1 MRGGPEVNRRNDPRF
16 PLCVPANFFWK
27 DKLGEEHRAEGTTR
41 DVSSSGAFIFTR
53 LCPPPGAAVTV
64 SISLPKISKNAHGMR
79 IQALGNVMRVEASE
93 RGQSRRGFA
102 FQSRQM
108 FLGER
113 RENLGKRI
121 LGFPGREKPHE
132 FK

>member
-1 MRGGPEVNRRNDPRF
+1 MREGSEVNRRTDPRF
-16 PLCVPANFFWK
+16 PLRVPASFLWK
-27 DKLGEEHRAEGTTR
+27 DRLGEEHKGDGTTR

-64 SISLPKISKNAHGMR
+64 SISLPKISANAHGMQIRAMGKVTR
-79 IQALGNVMRVEASE
+79 IEASE

-102 FQSRQM
+102 FRSRQT

-113 RENLGKRI
+113 KEYLGKRI
-121 LGFPGREKPHE
+121 LGFPRRENPHE
-132 FK
+132 FE

>member
-1 MRGGPEVNRRNDPRF
+1 MRGGSEVNRRNDPRF

-41 DVSSSGAFIFTR
+41 DVSASGAFIITR
-53 LCPPPGAAVTV
+53 LCPPPGAPVTV
-64 SISLPKISKNAHGMR
+64 SISLPKISANAHAMR
-79 IQALGNVMRVEASE
+79 IRALGNVTRVEASE

-102 FQSRQM
+102 FRSRRM

-121 LGFPGREKPHE
+121 LGFPGREKPYE